1 AASNEFRLTSPGK
14 DHERRLTRKYMLEV
28 TKSLAL
34 AVQDIDAP
42 EPKYP
47 IVLWTHGL
55 VVNIQPEVDVAMH
68 DPSFKFKPYALDDET
83 HLGNKVTKEK
93 LLETIDG

>member
-1 AASNEFRLTSPGK
+1 MAASNEFRLTSPGI
-14 DHERRLTRKYMLEV
+14 DHEGRLPRKYTLEV

-47 IVLWTHGL
+47 IVLWTHWL
-55 VVNIQPEVDVAMH
+55 VVNIQPVLEVAMH
-68 DPSFKFKPYALDDET
+68 DPSFKFKLYALDDEM

-93 LLETIDG
+93 LLETID